1 MFFVTLFYTVLY
13 IWLGVALIKYR
24 KQVHDW
30 TWDSAFINKY
40 LWRWWTYLVMILL
53 WLFFIFVWVLQPFG
67 WLDLL
72 KNDEMWETNILGDK

>member
-1 MFFVTLFYTVLY
+1 MFFVTLFYTLLY
-13 IWLGVALIKYR
+13 IWLWVGLIKYR

-53 WLFFIFVWVLQPFG
+53 GLFFIFIWVLQPFW
-67 WLDLL
+67 WLDLFRDD
-72 KNDEMWETNILGDK
+72 NTGQTSILGD